1 LIVPAADP
9 APEVED
15 ATLYE
20 VVPEQFV
27 AARDALVKRLRA
39 AGDKQGAAKVA
50 KLRRPPL
57 TTWALNQIA
66 RETPPVI
73 EAMLAAGGAL
83 RAAMERALDGDASGL
98 RQAHSEDRAA
108 VEAVISDA
116 AARLEAGGYSV
127 TDALRSRMAATLRAA
142 TVDDSVAARL
152 RAGTLE
158 QDQDAPGFGIDA
170 LSLPASRPL
179 RADPAGDKGLAKSD
193 ATVAV
198 SDDDAES
205 LAEPPDGAARK
216 RRQEVER
223 LRADAQRL
231 SAAAEELAAEATRL
245 ADEAGRLE
253 AEAAAA
259 RHKAEVARR
268 EADIAAEVAAAARA
282 KADRGAG

>member
-1 LIVPAADP
+1 MYEV
-9 APEVED
+9 APEK
-15 ATLYE
+15 
-20 VVPEQFV
+20 FV

-39 AGDKQGAAKVA
+39 ADDKPGAAKVA

-66 RETPPVI
+66 RRTPEVI
-73 EAMLAAGGAL
+73 EAMLAAGGEL
-83 RAAMERALDGDASGL
+83 RAAMQRALDGDASGL

-127 TDALRSRMAATLRAA
+127 TDAVRSRMAATLRAA
-142 TVDDSVAARL
+142 TVDEAVAARL
-152 RAGTLE
+152 RSGTLE

-170 LSLPASRPL
+170 LSLPVTRSP
-179 RADPAGDKGLAKSD
+179 RAEAAGDRGQAK
-193 ATVAV
+193 AGGAVA
-198 SDDDAES
+198 DDEADGPAPPPDDA
-205 LAEPPDGAARK
+205 AHK

-231 SAAAEELAAEATRL
+231 SVAADELVAEATRL

-253 AEAAAA
+253 AAAAAA
-259 RHKAEVARR
+259 RQKAEVAQRQ
-268 EADIAAEVAAAARA
+268 ADVAAAAAAAGLA
-282 KADRGAG
+282 KADRAAE